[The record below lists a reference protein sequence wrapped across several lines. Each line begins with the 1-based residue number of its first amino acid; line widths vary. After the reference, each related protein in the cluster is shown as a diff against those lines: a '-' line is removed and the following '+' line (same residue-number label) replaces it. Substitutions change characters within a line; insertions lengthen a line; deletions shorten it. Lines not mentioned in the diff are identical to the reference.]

1 MNKISQKKV
10 IFWDWNGT
18 ILDDS
23 GICITAMNKLLNRY
37 RYPEISR
44 NTYEQHFDFPVSNY
58 YQKIGWQFERHPFE
72 QVGLEFMD
80 IYKENI
86 GDARLQQGVLKTFDF
101 LKKSGKK
108 QYLISAMEH
117 DLLIKLTDNYH
128 LHDVFDGISG
138 IEDHYGG
145 GKEHVFE
152 KVIQQQTL
160 NKADIMM
167 IGDTLHDAEIADN
180 LGIDCLLFYSGHQS
194 MARLAHSKHQVIKS
208 YEDLNRYL

>member
-1 MNKISQKKV
+1 MNNITQKKV

-37 RYPEISR
+37 HYPEINR
-44 NTYEQHFDFPVSNY
+44 DTYEQHFDFPVSKY
-58 YQKIGWQFERHPFE
+58 YQQIGWEFDRHPFE
-72 QVGLEFMD
+72 KVGLEFMD
-80 IYKENI
+80 IYKEEI
-86 GDARLQQGVLKTFDF
+86 IDAPLQPRVLETFDL

-117 DLLIKLTDNYH
+117 GLLLQLTDKYH
-128 LHDVFDGISG
+128 LHADFDGIKG

-152 KVIQQQTL
+152 KVIQQQKL
-160 NKADIMM
+160 NKADILM
-167 IGDTLHDAEIADN
+167 IGDTLHDAEIAEN
-180 LGIDCLLFYSGHQS
+180 LRMDCLLFYSGHQS
-194 MARLAHSKHQVIKS
+194 MARLAHSKFKVIKS
-208 YEDLNRYL
+208 YEDLNQYL